1 MISGWLFLYEF
12 LLRCCCCRQVLY
24 PGTYARN
31 LDGCHV
37 EMGCLSQL
45 LQQKQ
50 PKLAAHLQVGRLLVG
65 AFHVE
70 LAEGKWNIH
79 FFAGR
84 HVVLT

>member
-1 MISGWLFLYEF
+1 
-12 LLRCCCCRQVLY
+12 VLY

-50 PKLAAHLQVGRLLVG
+50 PKLAAHLQVG
-65 AFHVE
+65 
-70 LAEGKWNIH
+70 
-79 FFAGR
+79 
-84 HVVLT
+84 